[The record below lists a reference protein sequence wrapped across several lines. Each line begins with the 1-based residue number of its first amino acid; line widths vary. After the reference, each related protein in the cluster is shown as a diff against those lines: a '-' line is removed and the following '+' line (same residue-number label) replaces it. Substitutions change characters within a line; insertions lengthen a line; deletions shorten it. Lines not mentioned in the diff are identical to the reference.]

1 MYQTIITE
9 VDDSVGILT
18 LNRPER
24 HNAMDRTLVTEMTS
38 GLMELEADPRV
49 RVVVLSS
56 MGKNFCAG
64 IDPAWIRE
72 TLKGSDEENEQSN
85 QSQARLLTT
94 LSRLSKPVIARVR
107 GSVRGI
113 GVGIIAACDTVFAT
127 YDSSFVL
134 NEVKYGLLPA
144 IAAPYLVAAIGDRL
158 CRYYMLTAERF
169 SGTDA
174 YRIGLVH
181 EMVPDEEQL
190 DEAIGETIDALLK
203 NSPSALMEC
212 KSLIRTV
219 AGRAIDKTII
229 QETVR
234 SITVTQA
241 SEEGR
246 EGMRALAE
254 KRKPSW
260 VPAGSSRRASPSS

>member
-1 MYQTIITE
+1 MYQTILTE

-24 HNAMDRTLVTEMTS
+24 HNALDKTLVAEMTS

-72 TLKGSDEENEQSN
+72 TLRGSPDENEQGN
-85 QSQARLLTT
+85 QSQALLLTT
-94 LSRLSKPVIARVR
+94 LSQLTKPVIARVR

-113 GVGIIAACDTVFAT
+113 GVGLIAACDTVFAT
-127 YDSSFVL
+127 YDSSFML

-144 IAAPYLVAAIGDRL
+144 IASPYLVAAMGERY

-169 SGTDA
+169 SGTEA
-174 YRIGLVH
+174 YRLGLVH

-190 DEAIGETIDALLK
+190 DEAISETVDALLK
-203 NSPSALMEC
+203 NSPEALTEC
-212 KSLIRTV
+212 KALLRTV
-219 AGRAIDKTII
+219 AGRAIDKTTI

-234 SITVTQA
+234 SATVIQA
-241 SEEGR
+241 SEKGR

-260 VPAGSSRRASPSS
+260 IPAGSSRRAEPNS